1 MIDVRPWL
9 DETEEP
15 ATPELRRRTI
25 RIARLIEYG
34 GTLRPRESRMT
45 LVECTDRAGRSACTG
60 FLRVS
65 KSEDD
70 SLEALCPLCDSQ
82 SILIIGWQETEYAE
96 GPPAP
101 FPAKDISALNLV
113 HRSTRR
119 DRDLVV
125 GGDLRVLIEGSSS
138 RDVHGDAT

>member
-1 MIDVRPWL
+1 MSLQKDMQRVIDVRPWL
-9 DETEEP
+9 DEMEEP

-45 LVECTDRAGRSACTG
+45 LVECTDRTGRRACTG
-60 FLRVS
+60 FLLVS

-70 SLEALCPLCDSQ
+70 SLEAWCPHCNSH

-101 FPAKDISALNLV
+101 FSAKDASVLN
-113 HRSTRR
+113 
-119 DRDLVV
+119 
-125 GGDLRVLIEGSSS
+125 
-138 RDVHGDAT
+138 